1 MRVEYD
7 SEANALSIDLVDE
20 QELHAGYGEEL
31 GAQCVVAID
40 AAGRPVKVEVLDP
53 ARWLEEALSAASER
67 YGLDREALEAAA
79 RSALAAPDRVVV
91 IEVGARAAA

>member
-7 SEANALSIDLVDE
+7 SQANALSIDLVDE
-20 QELHAGYGEEL
+20 RELPTQYGEEL

-67 YGLDREALEAAA
+67 YGLDREALEAA